1 MATTTVEIDTG
12 LLGRLRERQ
21 PGRSD
26 RELVE
31 RAVSIQLGRGAS
43 TRTRRRFRGVS
54 ATEIE
59 AEAVRA
65 VREVRHEMA
74 AERKATG

>member
-12 LLGRLRERQ
+12 LLERLREGR

-26 RELVE
+26 RELLE
-31 RAVSIQLGRGAS
+31 SLVSAHLDRQTS
-43 TRTRRRFRGVS
+43 TRGRRRFRGASPV
-54 ATEIE
+54 EIE

-65 VREVRHEMA
+65 VRQLRHEMA
-74 AERKATG
+74 SGPRATG